1 MLSHSRATS
10 FFALIKSL
18 KIVPKF
24 FVVKFVMRVLEK
36 LPLCEKIPHE
46 ESYLNILNDTKILT
60 ISDVWL
66 CGFSK
71 VHGYLINFGDA
82 NFTVL
87 SPVHK
92 KSKCGVSRLPLIVYE
107 KSILLFLC

>member
-1 MLSHSRATS
+1 
-10 FFALIKSL
+10 
-18 KIVPKF
+18 
-24 FVVKFVMRVLEK
+24 
-36 LPLCEKIPHE
+36 
-46 ESYLNILNDTKILT
+46 LT

-66 CGFSK
+66 FGFSK

-107 KSILLFLC
+107 IKAFCCFYVNSAQQQCND